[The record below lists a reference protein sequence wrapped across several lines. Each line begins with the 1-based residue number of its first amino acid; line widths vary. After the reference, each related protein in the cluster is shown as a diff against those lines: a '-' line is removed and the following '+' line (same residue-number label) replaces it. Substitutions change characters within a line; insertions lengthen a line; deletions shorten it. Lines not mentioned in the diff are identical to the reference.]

1 MMPNRKTI
9 VTILGTRPEAIKM
22 APVIRELER
31 HPLRFRSLVVTT
43 QQHRELLHQ
52 AMVAFNLQS
61 DRDLDLMEA
70 GQQLGDFAA
79 RSLKAV
85 SDALRELRPDMVLV
99 QGDTTTAVTAALA
112 AFYQRILVGHVEAG
126 LRSFDR
132 VNPFPE
138 EINRRMAAVLADL
151 HFAPTETSKKNL
163 LAMGIGPHEI
173 FVTGNTIVDAL
184 HSVRPGLAYDDRA
197 VGETAALPGRLI
209 LVTAHRR
216 ENHGVRMHSICL
228 ALLALVR
235 CYDDLHIVWPVHPNP
250 LVQSVVAEVLSDE
263 PRIHLVRPT
272 TYGDM
277 IRLMKRC
284 DLIMSDSGGIQ
295 EEAPAMHKPLLIL
308 REVTE
313 RPEVVEVGAA
323 RLVGTGVE
331 SILEEVDALFTDKAA
346 YDRMRSAPNPFG
358 DGHAA
363 RRVVAAISKRLHEA
377 DYVDYASDPVPVL
390 RAPRISGESTTWV
403 G

>member
-1 MMPNRKTI
+1 MPNRKTI

-31 HPLRFRSLVVTT
+31 HPSRFRSLVVTT
-43 QQHRELLHQ
+43 QQHRELLEQ
-52 AMVAFNLQS
+52 AMVAFGLRS
-61 DRDLDLMEA
+61 DRELDLMEA
-70 GQQLGDFAA
+70 GQELGDFAS

-85 SDALRELRPDMVLV
+85 SEALEELRPDMVLV
-99 QGDTTTAVTAALA
+99 QGDTTTVLTAALA

-132 VNPFPE
+132 MNPFPE
-138 EINRRMAAVLADL
+138 EINRRMAAVLADI

-163 LAMGIGPHEI
+163 LAMGIEPHEI
-173 FVTGNTIVDAL
+173 YVTGNTIVDAL
-184 HSVRPGLAYDDRA
+184 HSVRPSQAYDDRA
-197 VGETAALPGRLI
+197 VGEAAALSGRMI

-228 ALLALVR
+228 ALLALVQ

-250 LVQSVVAEVLSDE
+250 HVQSVAEEVLSHE

-284 DLIMSDSGGIQ
+284 DLILSDSGGLQ
-295 EEAPAMHKPLLIL
+295 EEAPSLHKPLLIL

-331 SILEEVDALFTDKAA
+331 TILEEVDGLFTDKAA
-346 YDRMRSAPNPFG
+346 YERMRSAPNPFG

-363 RRVVAAISKRLHEA
+363 RRIVAAISKRLHEA
-377 DYVDYASDPVPVL
+377 DYVDYAMDPVPVL
-390 RAPRISGESTTWV
+390 RAPRISGESTMWS

>member
-1 MMPNRKTI
+1 MLNRKTI

-31 HPLRFRSLVVTT
+31 HPSRFRSLVVTT
-43 QQHRELLHQ
+43 QQHRELLEQ
-52 AMVAFNLQS
+52 AMVAFSLRS
-61 DRDLDLMEA
+61 DRELDLMEP
-70 GQQLGDFAA
+70 GQELGEFAS

-85 SDALRELRPDMVLV
+85 SDALDELRPDMVLV
-99 QGDTTTAVTAALA
+99 QGDTTTVLTAALA

-132 VNPFPE
+132 RNPFPE
-138 EINRRMAAVLADL
+138 EINRRMAAVLADI
-151 HFAPTETSKKNL
+151 HFAPTETSKRNL
-163 LAMGIGPHEI
+163 LAMGIEPHDI
-173 FVTGNTIVDAL
+173 YVTGNTIVDAL
-184 HSVRPGLAYDDRA
+184 HSVRPGPAYDDRA
-197 VGETAALPGRLI
+197 IGEAAALAGRMI

-216 ENHGVRMHSICL
+216 ENHGVPMHSICL
-228 ALLALVR
+228 ALLALVQ
-235 CYDDLHIVWPVHPNP
+235 CYEDLHIVWPVHPNP
-250 LVQSVVAEVLSDE
+250 HVLSVAEEVLSHE

-284 DLIMSDSGGIQ
+284 DLILSDSGGIQ
-295 EEAPAMHKPLLIL
+295 EEAPSLHKPLLIL

-323 RLVGTGVE
+323 RLVGTGLE
-331 SILEEVDALFTDKAA
+331 TILEEVDGLFNDKAA
-346 YDRMRSAPNPFG
+346 YERMRSAPNPFG

-363 RRVVAAISKRLHEA
+363 RRIVAAISKRLHEA
-377 DYVDYASDPVPVL
+377 DYVDYAMDPVPAL
-390 RAPRISGESTTWV
+390 RAPRISGESTMWS